1 MQNNQFVWKSL
12 VSKIVTVAAF
22 AAAGIG
28 VATGTASA
36 ERGVDDCIA
45 YSYEKGIMHTTVY
58 FHNRCNTTQGVTVY
72 PDENGCGNWTT
83 QLAPDQKSKHEFG
96 RCGVSAVSN
105 VDG

>member
-1 MQNNQFVWKSL
+1 MSNEHFMWKSV
-12 VSKIVTVAAF
+12 VSKIVAVAAF
-22 AAAGIG
+22 VAAGLG

-45 YSYEKGIMHTTVY
+45 YSYEAGIMHTTVY
-58 FHNRCNTTQGVTVY
+58 FHNRCNSTQGVTVY
-72 PDENGCGNWTT
+72 PAENGCGNWTT
-83 QLAPDQKSKHEFG
+83 RLAPDEKSNHEFG